1 MGFFKKKKKEGEI
14 KAFATGDIIALKDVK
29 DQRFSAGLMGQ
40 GIAIESDDG
49 KFYSPVNGTITM
61 LFPTKHALGIKSD
74 DGYELLLHIGVDTVG
89 LKGEGFT
96 AFVQDGQ
103 KVSEGDALIQADL
116 EFIRSKGL
124 ETSAILCVTEPHEP
138 EITFTTEERVYA
150 ARDVV
155 ATIKLS

>member
-29 DQRFSAGLMGQ
+29 DQMFSAGLMGQ

-103 KVSEGDALIQADL
+103 ADL

>member
-1 MGFFKKKKKEGEI
+1 M
-14 KAFATGDIIALKDVK
+14 T
-29 DQRFSAGLMGQ
+29 R
-40 GIAIESDDG
+40 
-49 KFYSPVNGTITM
+49 
-61 LFPTKHALGIKSD
+61 
-74 DGYELLLHIGVDTVG
+74 LL
-89 LKGEGFT
+89 
-96 AFVQDGQ
+96 
-103 KVSEGDALIQADL
+103 QADL

>member
-1 MGFFKKKKKEGEI
+1 MEFPVECRQMLDKTVSWKRKPSV
-14 KAFATGDIIALKDVK
+14 DMP
-29 DQRFSAGLMGQ
+29 RFVQAGKRGA
-40 GIAIESDDG
+40 G
-49 KFYSPVNGTITM
+49 TM

-103 KVSEGDALIQADL
+103 KVSEGDALLQADL

-124 ETSAILCVTEPHEP
+124 ETSAILCVTEPSEP